1 MDIKK
6 ALKREILK
14 RRVEIII
21 SLLIMVFMAY
31 FVSVLVE
38 DQILTGFD
46 SYFSFFY
53 VIIIDLLLLI
63 NIGRILSEERISFN
77 ILNDRLE
84 VKQTWPYPNY
94 ILPLNKILYVDVHKV
109 SKKEFYVLI
118 ITKKAYR
125 KKYKDFNGYFIRKNT
140 HYADTFDIIK
150 SMYSDEGLSCI
161 EIKKSGSRKYYLLY
175 ILYKSQYNIGFS
187 KEAINYIK
195 TFIEEYKL

>member
-6 ALKREILK
+6 ALKKENFK
-14 RRVEIII
+14 RRIEIVI
-21 SLLIMVFMAY
+21 SLLIMIFMAY
-31 FVSVLVE
+31 FVAVLVE
-38 DQILTGFD
+38 DEILTGFD

-77 ILNDRLE
+77 ASDDRLQI
-84 VKQTWPYPNY
+84 KQSWPYPNY
-94 ILPLNKILYVDVHKV
+94 ILPFDKILYVDVYRA
-109 SKKEFYVLI
+109 SKKDFYVLI

-125 KKYKDFNGYFIRKNT
+125 RKYKDFNGYFIRKNT
-140 HYADTFDIIK
+140 HYSDAFNNVK
-150 SMYSDEGLSCI
+150 AMYSEEELSCI

-175 ILYKSQYNIGFS
+175 ILYKSKYNIDFS

-195 TFIEEYKL
+195 TFVEEYKL